1 MGGFKMLQ
9 SYKIPAVLIDKFE
22 EKVATLN
29 KRAKRIGAKLIEYKR
44 VGETTFERCGD
55 DEEVPCVTIE
65 LNQEDELKIEG
76 YVFKAKLQ
84 KNVEDTYIY
93 MGAEDVPQEQ
103 KDVRTCQHCNT
114 NRTRKFYYVLQNEKD
129 GSYITVGKSCLK
141 DFIGH
146 TNIEKIADF
155 FQDIKDLEEEFGFSN
170 GGKMSIPRA
179 FSVDMVLRVAYV
191 STESRGYVKSSR
203 DEYEEYEDSRQSTK
217 GHVYDIFYLHKEK
230 DTDRISYKEY
240 RDLYNKAMEL
250 DDSIVE
256 EMKEYILSQEANT
269 SFMQNLH
276 AIINDN
282 FVIEKMFGYMVCI
295 PNMYLRAKEK
305 ELKEKLRQKAS
316 EESNYVGVV
325 GEKLNTNV
333 TFVNIVYF
341 ENEYGLVSM
350 YFFADEDNNQI
361 VWKTSSSKDM
371 EIGDTFT
378 MVAKVKEHKEYKG
391 TKQTVVL
398 RPKFTK

>member
-1 MGGFKMLQ
+1 MLQ

-22 EKVATLN
+22 EKIEVLN

-44 VGETTFERCGD
+44 VGETTFDRYG
-55 DEEVPCVTIE
+55 DEEVPCVTVE
-65 LNQEDELKIEG
+65 LNQEEELKIEG
-76 YVFKAKLQ
+76 YIFKAKLQ
-84 KNVEDTYIY
+84 KNIEDTYIY
-93 MGAEDVPQEQ
+93 MGDEEVPQEQ
-103 KDVRTCQHCNT
+103 KDVRICQHCNT
-114 NRTRKFYYVLQNEKD
+114 NRKRKFYYILQNEED

-146 TNIEKIADF
+146 TNVEKIAEF
-155 FQDIKDLEEEFGFSN
+155 FQDVKSLEEEFSLGGYN
-170 GGKMSIPRA
+170 GKLPMA
-179 FSVDMVLRVAYV
+179 YSVDMVLSVAYV
-191 STESRGYVKSSR
+191 SIKNRGYVKSSR
-203 DEYEEYEDSRQSTK
+203 DEYEEYEDNRQSTK
-217 GHVYDIFYLHKEK
+217 SHVYDIFYLYDKP
-230 DTDRISYKEY
+230 DTSKISYQEY
-240 RDLYNKAMEL
+240 RDLFNEAMEL
-250 DDSIVE
+250 DDSLIE
-256 EMKEYILSQEANT
+256 DMKNFILSQGADT
-269 SFMQNLH
+269 SFMQNLQ
-276 AIINDN
+276 AIIKDN
-282 FVIEKMFGYMVCI
+282 FVIEKMFGYIVCI
-295 PNMYLRAKEK
+295 PHMYMKAKEK
-305 ELKEKLRQKAS
+305 ELKEKLRLKAS

-333 TFVNIVYF
+333 TFANVVHF